1 MRSVSV
7 RILNLDNTVNNFKI
21 SRAIF
26 NYKNFT
32 KMEFIYQN
40 KDGGKLCFF
49 VRLLILLCIISPP
62 DMMT

>member
-26 NYKNFT
+26 NYNNFK

-40 KDGGKLCFF
+40 KDGGK
-49 VRLLILLCIISPP
+49 
-62 DMMT
+62 